1 MTSILTVLSH
11 EAVGNGWR
19 QFIETGFKGISE
31 PVFTHV
37 DSIDIAIKHLREKNP
52 SIVIFGTMGDPNE
65 TYLSLAP
72 YMHRRHVP
80 ILICG
85 DLHTGQHIR
94 AFEERSIKT
103 LHLSVLDTLNFY
115 LDAEKFVER
124 YQQERTSRHVEHW

>member
-37 DSIDIAIKHLREKNP
+37 DSIDNAIKYLREKNP

-65 TYLSLAP
+65 
-72 YMHRRHVP
+72 RIFR
-80 ILICG
+80 
-85 DLHTGQHIR
+85 
-94 AFEERSIKT
+94 
-103 LHLSVLDTLNFY
+103 
-115 LDAEKFVER
+115 
-124 YQQERTSRHVEHW
+124 